1 MKKSRAKVQMIS
13 IPSKSLTSK
22 LKSEKEEQIKKQNTS
37 SSKNGYLT
45 EIELVTDKKSFS
57 KTSSRKK
64 VESVPEKKVELV
76 QEKKE
81 F

>member
-1 MKKSRAKVQMIS
+1 M
-13 IPSKSLTSK
+13 
-22 LKSEKEEQIKKQNTS
+22 
-37 SSKNGYLT
+37 
-45 EIELVTDKKSFS
+45 ELVTDKKSFS